1 MIKKFILFFFITI
14 SLNHCGFSPL
24 YSSGKQINF
33 NIEITSLEGE
43 SIINRYLKIYLN
55 RFKSDGWERN
65 YKIKVNSKY
74 EKNILS
80 KDKAAKITNY
90 QLSVD
95 SFFEI
100 SLDDKIVKK
109 ITISEKKNIES
120 TSDKLEEDK
129 LERTIKQN
137 FASSISNRLISIL
150 SVIDAN

>member
-1 MIKKFILFFFITI
+1 M
-14 SLNHCGFSPL
+14 

-120 TSDKLEEDK
+120 ASDKLEEDK